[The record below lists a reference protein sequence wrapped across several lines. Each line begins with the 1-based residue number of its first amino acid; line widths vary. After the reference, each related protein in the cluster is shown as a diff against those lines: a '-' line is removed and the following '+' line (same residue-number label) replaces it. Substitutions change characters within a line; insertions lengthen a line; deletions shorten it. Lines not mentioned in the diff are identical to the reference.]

1 MIRTPSLERL
11 GYSLPSLPGL
21 RAASR
26 LATFEGTYHTRSI
39 DPIQGS
45 FREPCTEARVA
56 CQLEVGTSRSDRHPN
71 PWRERGTDRFKP
83 KRQRRGDLS
92 L

>member
-56 CQLEVGTSRSDRHPN
+56 CQLETSAGGKGAPGMD
-71 PWRERGTDRFKP
+71 
-83 KRQRRGDLS
+83 GDS
-92 L
+92 V